1 MDKKRQ
7 LQKSQL
13 KLTVLFTLL
22 VFWIASILQLSFF
35 SYKYYSWI
43 YQETQKMD
51 LLTYVI
57 QKNNIPLTQIHNLIK
72 NEKRI
77 WEPIKKWETQAELPG
92 WKIMNFALLDS
103 QNYVFVQSIRGEVDL
118 QKVAEVIEN
127 KPKNTQLIGSML
139 IKYTPLQRSIETYQ
153 LVLFKELNYSFQN
166 YASDIFKFF
175 ILISIFSILV
185 FVIGYYFVRVSL
197 KPVEEN
203 ITEMDDFVHNAGHE
217 LKTPISVVSSNLQ
230 LMKQLKQTDNI
241 QMIEENIAELSHMD
255 KLIEALVRFTDLSEN
270 TKISHNSIWEIVD
283 TIQKDFEWL
292 LQEKNIIIM
301 MKKTNDFNIK
311 SNRELLYI
319 LISNI
324 IKNAIKFSHND
335 SELHISYA
343 DKKIIIQDFWIG
355 IQKENIP
362 KIFWRFYRQNNAR
375 NKEWFGI
382 WLALVAKIA
391 KMYKWK
397 IKVDSQE
404 NQWTKFI
411 INF

>member
-43 YQETQKMD
+43 YQETKKME
-51 LLTYVI
+51 LLTQVI
-57 QKNNIPLTQIHNLIK
+57 EKNNIPLTQIHNLIK

-103 QNYVFVQSIRGEVDL
+103 QNYVFVQSIRGEVNL

-127 KPKNTQLIGSML
+127 RPKNTQLFDSML
-139 IKYTPLQRSIETYQ
+139 IKYTPIVRSIETYQ
-153 LVLFKELNYSFQN
+153 LVLFKELNYSFEN
-166 YASDIFKFF
+166 FASDIFKFY

-185 FVIGYYFVRVSL
+185 FVIGYYFVRISL

-203 ITEMDDFVHNAGHE
+203 ISEMDNFVHNAGHE

-230 LMKQLKQTDNI
+230 LMKQLKQTNNT
-241 QMIEENIAELSHMD
+241 QMIDENIAELAHMD
-255 KLIEALVRFTDLSEN
+255 KLIEALVTFTDLGEN
-270 TKISHNSIWEIVD
+270 TKISQNNIWEIIS

-292 LQEKNIIIM
+292 LQEKNIHFM

-319 LISNI
+319 MVSNI
-324 IKNAIKFSHND
+324 VKNAIKFSNID
-335 SELHISYA
+335 SEIHISYA
-343 DKKIIIQDFWIG
+343 DKKLIIKDFGIG
-355 IQKENIP
+355 IKKENIS
-362 KIFWRFYRQNNAR
+362 KIFWRFYRQDNVR

-404 NQWTKFI
+404 EQWTKFI

>member
-35 SYKYYSWI
+35 SYKYFSWI
-43 YQETQKMD
+43 QQETKKMN
-51 LLTYVI
+51 LLTHVI
-57 QKNNIPLTQIHNLIK
+57 EKNNIPLTQIHNLIK

-77 WEPIKKWETQAELPG
+77 WEPVKKWETQAELPG

-127 KPKNTQLIGSML
+127 KPQKIQLFDSML

-175 ILISIFSILV
+175 ILISIFSVLV
-185 FVIGYYFVRVSL
+185 FIIGYYFVRISL

-203 ITEMDDFVHNAGHE
+203 IAEMDDFVHNAGHE

-230 LMKQLKQTDNI
+230 LMKQLKQTDNT

-270 TKISHNSIWEIVD
+270 TKISHNSIWEIVNN
-283 TIQKDFEWL
+283 IQKDFEWL
-292 LQEKNIIIM
+292 LQEKNITIM

-343 DKKIIIQDFWIG
+343 DKKLIIKDFWVG

-362 KIFWRFYRQNNAR
+362 KIFWRFYRQDNAR

-397 IKVDSQE
+397 IKVDSQVE
-404 NQWTKFI
+404 QWTKFI

>member
-22 VFWIASILQLSFF
+22 VFCIASILQLSFF
-35 SYKYYSWI
+35 SYKYFSGI
-43 YQETQKMD
+43 YQETKKMD

-57 QKNNIPLTQIHNLIK
+57 EKNHTPLTQIHNLIK

-77 WEPIKKWETQAELPG
+77 WEPVEKWETQAELPG

-127 KPKNTQLIGSML
+127 KPKNTQLFDSML

-175 ILISIFSILV
+175 ILISIFSVLV
-185 FVIGYYFVRVSL
+185 FVIGYYFVRISL

-203 ITEMDDFVHNAGHE
+203 ISEMDNFVHNAGHE

-230 LMKQLKQTDNI
+230 LMKQLKQTDNT

-255 KLIEALVRFTDLSEN
+255 KLIEALVRFTDLWET
-270 TKISHNSIWEIVD
+270 TKISNNNISEIID

-292 LQEKNIIIM
+292 LQEKNITIM
-301 MKKTNDFNIK
+301 MKKTNNFIIK

-324 IKNAIKFSHND
+324 IKNAIKFSHAD
-335 SELHISYA
+335 SEIHLSYA
-343 DKKIIIQDFWIG
+343 DKKVIIQDFWVG

-362 KIFWRFYRQNNAR
+362 KIFWRFYRQDTTR

-391 KMYKWK
+391 KMYNWK

>member
-1 MDKKRQ
+1 
-7 LQKSQL
+7 
-13 KLTVLFTLL
+13 
-22 VFWIASILQLSFF
+22 
-35 SYKYYSWI
+35 
-43 YQETQKMD
+43 MD
-51 LLTYVI
+51 LLTKVI
-57 QKNNIPLTQIHNLIK
+57 EKNNIPLTQIHNLIK

-77 WEPIKKWETQAELPG
+77 WEPVKKWETQAELPG

-127 KPKNTQLIGSML
+127 KPKNTQLFDSML

-185 FVIGYYFVRVSL
+185 FVIGYYFVRISL

-203 ITEMDDFVHNAGHE
+203 ISEMDNFVHNAGHE

-230 LMKQLKQTDNI
+230 LMKQLKQADNT

-255 KLIEALVRFTDLSEN
+255 KLIEALVRFTDLWEN
-270 TKISHNSIWEIVD
+270 TKISTNNISEIID

-292 LQEKNIIIM
+292 LQEKNITIM
-301 MKKTNDFNIK
+301 MKKTNNFIIK

-319 LISNI
+319 LLSNI
-324 IKNAIKFSHND
+324 IKNAIKFSHAD
-335 SELHISYA
+335 SEIHISYA
-343 DKKIIIQDFWIG
+343 DKKVIIQDFWVG

-362 KIFWRFYRQNNAR
+362 KIFWRFYRQDTTR

>member
-301 MKKTNDFNIK
+301 MKKTNDFKVK

-319 LISNI
+319 MISNI